1 MSSILKVN
9 TLTGV
14 STAGSIVVTGE
25 GNSTTTNLQ
34 QGLLKHWVNFN
45 MANETVNDSFNN
57 TTINDIGGGDYT
69 VTIASNFANAVYAI
83 SFEQAYVAGHGTSG
97 NQSTQ
102 TTKTTTL
109 VRVYAFR
116 IDTGAVADTPEA
128 MVHSAGDLA

>member
-14 STAGSIVVTGE
+14 STAGSISVTAE

-45 MANETVNDSFNN
+45 MTNATVNDSFNN
-57 TTINDIGGGDYT
+57 TGVNDVGPGDYT
-69 VTIASNFANAVYAI
+69 ITIASNFANAKYAI
-83 SFEQAYVAGHGTSG
+83 SFEQTYVDGHGTSG
-97 NQSTQ
+97 HQSSDS
-102 TTKTTTL
+102 TKTTTL

-116 IDTGAVADTPEA
+116 IDTGATADSVEA
-128 MVHSAGDLA
+128 MVQSAGDLA

>member
-1 MSSILKVN
+1 MS
-9 TLTGV
+9 TLNVDALVGV
-14 STAGSIVVTGE
+14 SSANAITVRGE
-25 GNSTTTNLQ
+25 GTATTSLQ

-57 TTINDIGGGDYT
+57 TGVNDIGGGDYT
-69 VTIASNFANAVYAI
+69 VTIASNFANALYAI

-102 TTKTTTL
+102 QTKTTTL

-116 IDTGAVADTPEA
+116 IDTGAVADTTEA
-128 MVHSAGDLA
+128 MVQSAGDLA